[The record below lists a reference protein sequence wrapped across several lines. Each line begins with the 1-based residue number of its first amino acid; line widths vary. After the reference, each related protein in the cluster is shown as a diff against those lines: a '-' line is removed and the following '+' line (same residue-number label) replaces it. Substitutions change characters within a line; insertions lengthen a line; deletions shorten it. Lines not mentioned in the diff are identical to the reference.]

1 MRKAVRAALSTA
13 RTARTPGPLA
23 RYGQLVT
30 KGRLRRDAAQV
41 AVLEHLGRLHRVLA
55 REREAR
61 DADAAARAVW
71 ATSAKDEEEPPKEC
85 SSMIDPR
92 AVGRK
97 AELRKRR
104 GTTGSEALDR
114 VLNQSKSDEV
124 YEPRQPRIPKGL
136 YVHGHVGRG
145 KSLCCD
151 LFFEGLSGYKK
162 RRVHFHQFMLEV
174 HRRLHDARAEC
185 KRQHKRPPS
194 TRDALKA
201 LGRELAEEAEVLV
214 FDEMQ
219 ITDVADAM
227 VARQLFDA
235 CWDAGLV
242 LVATSN
248 RPPEALYEGGP
259 NRQYFSP
266 FVTRLR
272 EQCRVVCLDGES
284 DHRRLR
290 LSRGDEDEAP
300 VVRYLV
306 QHLGEAH
313 ALAAAATQLSAAA
326 PKVLGAVRAEALD
339 LPHGRSITP
348 DICLATWASRSS
360 LRENSVEGAV
370 FAFDALCGS
379 ERGAGDFH
387 AIARAYPSL
396 AIADVPSFSL
406 KDHDAA
412 RRFITLVDECYER
425 RNLLVVV
432 ARSGPDGLFPSE
444 DVFERQL
451 SSEKTAGLDRS
462 SGPVSTIDPA
472 DDEAGAALDLVSVR
486 ELAWAFKRC
495 ASRLAEMAAPDWPQK
510 LTEVSASA

>member
-71 ATSAKDEEEPPKEC
+71 ATSAKDDEEPPKEC

-114 VLNQSKSDEV
+114 VLNQSKDEV
-124 YEPRQPRIPKGL
+124 YEPRQPRISKGL

-151 LFFEGLSGYKK
+151 LFFEGLVGYKK

-185 KRQHKRPPS
+185 KRQHRRPPS
-194 TRDALKA
+194 TRDALKE

-219 ITDVADAM
+219 ITDVRSPCFEVWRRLHAIDA
-227 VARQLFDA
+227 
-235 CWDAGLV
+235 
-242 LVATSN
+242 
-248 RPPEALYEGGP
+248 
-259 NRQYFSP
+259 
-266 FVTRLR
+266 TRLR
-272 EQCRVVCLDGES
+272 QRRRWVVFFSSWRLFGGHAVTAS
-284 DHRRLR
+284 LAGRRR
-290 LSRGDEDEAP
+290 
-300 VVRYLV
+300 
-306 QHLGEAH
+306 
-313 ALAAAATQLSAAA
+313 
-326 PKVLGAVRAEALD
+326 
-339 LPHGRSITP
+339 HGRAP
-348 DICLATWASRSS
+348 
-360 LRENSVEGAV
+360 AV
-370 FAFDALCGS
+370 
-379 ERGAGDFH
+379 
-387 AIARAYPSL
+387 
-396 AIADVPSFSL
+396 
-406 KDHDAA
+406 
-412 RRFITLVDECYER
+412 
-425 RNLLVVV
+425 
-432 ARSGPDGLFPSE
+432 
-444 DVFERQL
+444 
-451 SSEKTAGLDRS
+451 
-462 SGPVSTIDPA
+462 
-472 DDEAGAALDLVSVR
+472 
-486 ELAWAFKRC
+486 
-495 ASRLAEMAAPDWPQK
+495 
-510 LTEVSASA
+510 

>member
-114 VLNQSKSDEV
+114 VLNQSKDEV

-266 FVTRLR
+266 FVTRRARGVRRYPYAIDATRLHERRRWVVSFSILMLR
-272 EQCRVVCLDGES
+272 AGCGS
-284 DHRRLR
+284 
-290 LSRGDEDEAP
+290 
-300 VVRYLV
+300 
-306 QHLGEAH
+306 
-313 ALAAAATQLSAAA
+313 SAASCA
-326 PKVLGAVRAEALD
+326 W
-339 LPHGRSITP
+339 T
-348 DICLATWASRSS
+348 
-360 LRENSVEGAV
+360 
-370 FAFDALCGS
+370 
-379 ERGAGDFH
+379 
-387 AIARAYPSL
+387 ARV
-396 AIADVPSFSL
+396 I
-406 KDHDAA
+406 
-412 RRFITLVDECYER
+412 IVD
-425 RNLLVVV
+425 
-432 ARSGPDGLFPSE
+432 
-444 DVFERQL
+444 
-451 SSEKTAGLDRS
+451 
-462 SGPVSTIDPA
+462 
-472 DDEAGAALDLVSVR
+472 
-486 ELAWAFKRC
+486 
-495 ASRLAEMAAPDWPQK
+495 
-510 LTEVSASA
+510 

>member
-1 MRKAVRAALSTA
+1 
-13 RTARTPGPLA
+13 
-23 RYGQLVT
+23 
-30 KGRLRRDAAQV
+30 
-41 AVLEHLGRLHRVLA
+41 
-55 REREAR
+55 
-61 DADAAARAVW
+61 
-71 ATSAKDEEEPPKEC
+71 
-85 SSMIDPR
+85 
-92 AVGRK
+92 
-97 AELRKRR
+97 
-104 GTTGSEALDR
+104 
-114 VLNQSKSDEV
+114 
-124 YEPRQPRIPKGL
+124 
-136 YVHGHVGRG
+136 
-145 KSLCCD
+145 
-151 LFFEGLSGYKK
+151 
-162 RRVHFHQFMLEV
+162 
-174 HRRLHDARAEC
+174 
-185 KRQHKRPPS
+185 
-194 TRDALKA
+194 
-201 LGRELAEEAEVLV
+201 
-214 FDEMQ
+214 
-219 ITDVADAM
+219 M

-290 LSRGDEDEAP
+290 LSRVDEDEAP

-339 LPHGRSITP
+339 LPPGRSITP
-348 DICLATWASRSS
+348 DSCLATWASRSS

-370 FAFDALCGS
+370 FAFEALCGS

-451 SSEKTAGLDRS
+451 SSEKATGLDRS

>member
-185 KRQHKRPPS
+185 KRQHRRPPS

-219 ITDVADAM
+219 ITDV
-227 VARQLFDA
+227 R
-235 CWDAGLV
+235 
-242 LVATSN
+242 SR
-248 RPPEALYEGGP
+248 RPMILS
-259 NRQYFSP
+259 R
-266 FVTRLR
+266 
-272 EQCRVVCLDGES
+272 
-284 DHRRLR
+284 HRRD
-290 LSRGDEDEAP
+290 SSPSEKA
-300 VVRYLV
+300 
-306 QHLGEAH
+306 LG
-313 ALAAAATQLSAAA
+313 
-326 PKVLGAVRAEALD
+326 
-339 LPHGRSITP
+339 
-348 DICLATWASRSS
+348 
-360 LRENSVEGAV
+360 
-370 FAFDALCGS
+370 
-379 ERGAGDFH
+379 
-387 AIARAYPSL
+387 
-396 AIADVPSFSL
+396 
-406 KDHDAA
+406 
-412 RRFITLVDECYER
+412 
-425 RNLLVVV
+425 
-432 ARSGPDGLFPSE
+432 GLFSDFRVSRRSPTPWS
-444 DVFERQL
+444 RASCL
-451 SSEKTAGLDRS
+451 MRAGTRDSCWWRRRTGRPKLYTRAGPIDNIFRRS
-462 SGPVSTIDPA
+462 
-472 DDEAGAALDLVSVR
+472 
-486 ELAWAFKRC
+486 
-495 ASRLAEMAAPDWPQK
+495 
-510 LTEVSASA
+510 

>member
-71 ATSAKDEEEPPKEC
+71 ATSAKEDEEPPKEC

-114 VLNQSKSDEV
+114 VLNQSKDEV

-151 LFFEGLSGYKK
+151 LFFEGLVGYKK

-219 ITDVADAM
+219 ITDV
-227 VARQLFDA
+227 R
-235 CWDAGLV
+235 
-242 LVATSN
+242 S
-248 RPPEALYEGGP
+248 R
-259 NRQYFSP
+259 
-266 FVTRLR
+266 RLTKPSR
-272 EQCRVVCLDGES
+272 
-284 DHRRLR
+284 HRRD
-290 LSRGDEDEAP
+290 S
-300 VVRYLV
+300 
-306 QHLGEAH
+306 
-313 ALAAAATQLSAAA
+313 
-326 PKVLGAVRAEALD
+326 
-339 LPHGRSITP
+339 LP
-348 DICLATWASRSS
+348 
-360 LRENSVEGAV
+360 
-370 FAFDALCGS
+370 
-379 ERGAGDFH
+379 
-387 AIARAYPSL
+387 
-396 AIADVPSFSL
+396 
-406 KDHDAA
+406 
-412 RRFITLVDECYER
+412 
-425 RNLLVVV
+425 
-432 ARSGPDGLFPSE
+432 
-444 DVFERQL
+444 
-451 SSEKTAGLDRS
+451 
-462 SGPVSTIDPA
+462 
-472 DDEAGAALDLVSVR
+472 
-486 ELAWAFKRC
+486 
-495 ASRLAEMAAPDWPQK
+495 
-510 LTEVSASA
+510 

>member
-71 ATSAKDEEEPPKEC
+71 ATSAKEDEEPPKEC

-114 VLNQSKSDEV
+114 VLNQSKDEV

-219 ITDVADAM
+219 ITDV
-227 VARQLFDA
+227 R
-235 CWDAGLV
+235 
-242 LVATSN
+242 SR
-248 RPPEALYEGGP
+248 RPAAPS
-259 NRQYFSP
+259 R
-266 FVTRLR
+266 
-272 EQCRVVCLDGES
+272 
-284 DHRRLR
+284 HRRD
-290 LSRGDEDEAP
+290 S
-300 VVRYLV
+300 
-306 QHLGEAH
+306 
-313 ALAAAATQLSAAA
+313 
-326 PKVLGAVRAEALD
+326 
-339 LPHGRSITP
+339 LP
-348 DICLATWASRSS
+348 
-360 LRENSVEGAV
+360 
-370 FAFDALCGS
+370 
-379 ERGAGDFH
+379 
-387 AIARAYPSL
+387 
-396 AIADVPSFSL
+396 
-406 KDHDAA
+406 
-412 RRFITLVDECYER
+412 
-425 RNLLVVV
+425 
-432 ARSGPDGLFPSE
+432 
-444 DVFERQL
+444 
-451 SSEKTAGLDRS
+451 
-462 SGPVSTIDPA
+462 
-472 DDEAGAALDLVSVR
+472 
-486 ELAWAFKRC
+486 
-495 ASRLAEMAAPDWPQK
+495 
-510 LTEVSASA
+510 